1 MSGFEKLRNTAIPYN
16 PNKHATES
24 PYPRSNDP
32 LSQSNLEKA
41 VFGKTPKTPKSF
53 PSGKQSTKHFLA
65 TPQEG
70 RASPDDHVAPPLAEI
85 LSPKS
90 TSQSISRTITIPAT
104 PPRSAPPSPL
114 KRSRNRSGE
123 HEYAWSASHS
133 SSHTNYDAGQSS
145 PFPAARRRRL
155 EDGKETLPG
164 TRSYTLKTLTPM
176 DAAEGADADADADAD
191 AEGEDDSDIC
201 PEDVVTPARGN
212 NPFEQKFKQ
221 QSAAMN
227 LPPESNT
234 QSAEQSLSAMSNLQE
249 KSLPGALPQEEESL
263 DTAVHIAQQL
273 HAYIVRSA
281 AGLVETKK
289 ENELKLHKLQGERN
303 DALAALDDLKHSE
316 EEARNACR
324 EANELA
330 NALKSDLQLLRQSE
344 ASLLQARDNLG
355 KQLISARSELDTT
368 MKANQTR
375 LESDAKQLEETK
387 ERVEEQRGRADHFE
401 KSLRIAQ
408 EALQRQRTLAQ
419 EEEASQRSTITQ
431 LAKEYQEKDK
441 SAKQLAEE
449 VEAMTRRIAELS
461 ASLSASEHAL
471 GNEKENVKRA
481 MEELECVRSTVRV
494 PHL

>member
-1 MSGFEKLRNTAIPYN
+1 MSGFEKLPNTAIPYN

-24 PYPRSNDP
+24 PYPRSSDP

-41 VFGKTPKTPKSF
+41 VFGKTPKTPKCF
-53 PSGKQSTKHFLA
+53 PSGKQSSTKYFLA
-65 TPQEG
+65 QEG
-70 RASPDDHVAPPLAEI
+70 HASPDDHVASPLAEI

-90 TSQSISRTITIPAT
+90 TSSISRTITIPAT

-133 SSHTNYDAGQSS
+133 SSHTNYDAVQNS

-155 EDGKETLPG
+155 EDGIETTPA
-164 TRSYTLKTLTPM
+164 TRSYTLKTLLPK
-176 DAAEGADADADADAD
+176 DAAEDIDADAD

-212 NPFEQKFKQ
+212 DPFEQKVKQ
-221 QSAAMN
+221 QSAAKN
-227 LPPESNT
+227 LPSDSNT
-234 QSAEQSLSAMSNLQE
+234 QSLSAVSNLQE
-249 KSLPGALPQEEESL
+249 KSLPGTLPQEEESL

-281 AGLVETKK
+281 AGVVETKK
-289 ENELKLHKLQGERN
+289 ENELKLQKLQGERN

-330 NALKSDLQLLRQSE
+330 NALKSDLQLLHQSE
-344 ASLLQARDNLG
+344 ASLLQARDDLR
-355 KQLISARSELDTT
+355 KQLISAQSELDTT
-368 MKANQTR
+368 MKANQAQ
-375 LESDAKQLEETK
+375 LESGAKQLEETK

-419 EEEASQRSTITQ
+419 EEEASQRSTIAQ

-441 SAKQLAEE
+441 STKQLAEE

-471 GNEKENVKRA
+471 GNEKENVRRA

-494 PHL
+494 PIYD